1 MVGGKASLAILEDT
15 FVQSIYNSKAREYE
29 GHMSTTISATIS
41 SAISAGKD
49 WLYDT
54 SSNSHIYA
62 DKIAF
67 ICYDEYG
74 PTEKPY
80 E

>member
-1 MVGGKASLAILEDT
+1 M
-15 FVQSIYNSKAREYE
+15 
-29 GHMSTTISATIS
+29 
-41 SAISAGKD
+41 SAGKD

-54 SSNSHIYA
+54 SSNSYIYA